1 MLCCGAHAGNPDTP
15 DDFWTYTAIQGKAEA
30 EGFYA
35 AYPHGIEVKNGDA
48 LDGPSWNSVGC
59 CGGAK
64 ADDKAFALAIVE
76 DVAAVAC
83 VDRRRVWASG
93 LSAGGYFAGY
103 LACVAS
109 ETFSAVA
116 IVAGLAGIDVTDKTQ
131 CPFSPGSRVLALHS
145 TGDAEVS
152 YPGGSPGCTTANPG
166 SDMCKNSDEVM
177 GIDPLV
183 GVYATR
189 QGCANEAQ
197 VVYTKGSGHDHAWK
211 GTGSVSCKAYSSCP
225 SGRAATLCTI
235 EDVAHAWPG
244 AAAIG
249 GGEKGT
255 DNLVANDAIFRFF
268 STGTISTGSV
278 PLRGAGAQTGPGPT
292 PVSTGVPIEPRICCR
307 AMTPECLACTQGVTV
322 AEYCKQNACPS
333 SVPPSAQS
341 ANSRISVSSGEH
353 RPGLRMLAAAMA
365 AALIVPLL
373 V

>member
-1 MLCCGAHAGNPDTP
+1 MRRRLSCSEVAGNPDTP

-35 AYPHGIEVKNGDA
+35 AYPHGIEVENGDA

-59 CGGAK
+59 CGGAT
-64 ADDKAFALAIVE
+64 ADDKAFVLAIVE
-76 DVAAVAC
+76 EVAALGC
-83 VDRRRVWASG
+83 IDRKRVWASG

-116 IVAGLAGIDVTDKTQ
+116 IVAGLAGIDVTDKSQ
-131 CPFSPGSRVLALHS
+131 CPFSAGSRVLALHS

-166 SDMCKNSDEVM
+166 SDMCKNSGEYM
-177 GIDPLV
+177 GIDPLLA
-183 GVYATR
+183 VYATR
-189 QGCANEAQ
+189 QGCANKTE
-197 VVYTKGSGHDHAWK
+197 VVYTKGSGHDSAWK
-211 GTGSVSCKAYSSCP
+211 GTGSVTCKAHTNCP
-225 SGRAATLCTI
+225 SSRAATLCTI
-235 EDVAHAWPG
+235 EDDAHAWPG

-268 STGTISTGSV
+268 STGMISAGSIPNKGSAAQARTGS
-278 PLRGAGAQTGPGPT
+278 
-292 PVSTGVPIEPRICCR
+292 PIEPRICCR
-307 AMTPECLACTQGVTV
+307 AMTPECLACTKGVTV

-333 SVPPSAQS
+333 SDPPSAQS
-341 ANSRISVSSGEH
+341 ANSVISISSGEH